1 MTAQSHKAIGDFHFV
16 HGTDTYST
24 EEDKSSEHYKEAL
37 TMMEKLGMGGHKE
50 SILTLKN
57 YGLCHEQ
64 KGNFEE
70 ASNWLLKAK
79 QVADIELKGDHKW
92 KVMIE
97 TQLALLYNCVGRT
110 EEAKVVM
117 KKGLDM
123 NKRLKRSISDLATSL
138 KLLFLQCY
146 PDTLGEIFSLW
157 KVLTCTIVQ
166 T

>member
-1 MTAQSHKAIGDFHFV
+1 M
-16 HGTDTYST
+16 YST
-24 EEDKSSEHYKEAL
+24 EEDKSSEHYRKAL

-64 KGNFEE
+64 KGNLEE
-70 ASNWLLKAK
+70 VSSWLLKAK
-79 QVADIELKGDHKW
+79 QVADIELKSDRKW

>member
-1 MTAQSHKAIGDFHFV
+1 
-16 HGTDTYST
+16 
-24 EEDKSSEHYKEAL
+24 
-37 TMMEKLGMGGHKE
+37 MGGHKE

-123 NKRLKRSISDLATSL
+123 NKRLKRSISDLANES
-138 KLLFLQCY
+138 
-146 PDTLGEIFSLW
+146 EITISS
-157 KVLTCTIVQ
+157 VLPRHTR
-166 T
+166 